1 MNLNDLVK
9 FDIQDLIELGFANTI
24 PIDKNKKHHAQ
35 VHQKR
40 IRAFRII

>member
-9 FDIQDLIELGFANTI
+9 FDIQDLIELGFTNTV
-24 PIDKNKKHHAQ
+24 PVDKYKKHHVQ

-40 IRAFRII
+40 TGAFRIQ